1 MGPEWEAALCGDGV
15 RPAVLASRGAKVPES
30 VPPVT
35 DERNGLLV
43 FLDAQRAALR
53 NSVKGIT
60 EFQAHQIA
68 SASTMSLIS
77 LLHHVNRMEQRWTQV
92 AIVGRPLPGV
102 WPVTDPAADFRV
114 GPDER
119 VANVLAAYAGTA
131 AETNRI
137 VAGVPDL
144 GQLCADVVSSHL
156 SVRWVL
162 LHLIEETARHAGH
175 ADIIRESIDGASAS
189 MLRGR

>member
-1 MGPEWEAALCGDGV
+1 
-15 RPAVLASRGAKVPES
+15 
-30 VPPVT
+30 
-35 DERNGLLV
+35 
-43 FLDAQRAALR
+43 
-53 NSVKGIT
+53 
-60 EFQAHQIA
+60 
-68 SASTMSLIS
+68 
-77 LLHHVNRMEQRWTQV
+77 
-92 AIVGRPLPGV
+92 LPGV

-144 GQLCADVVSSHL
+144 GQLCADMVSSHL